1 VVEIRPYRPSDLDA
15 VIELFLRS
23 VREVAAR
30 DYDRRQID
38 AWAQADRDEWSV
50 KRMSR
55 PTWVA
60 TTGVSLAGF
69 ADLETDG
76 HIDMM
81 FVHPA
86 HQGADIANML
96 LTQVE
101 ANAREQNIAQ
111 LHTDASITARPFFE
125 KRGFHVI
132 AARVVHVRGEAFEN
146 FRMEKT
152 LSPSRTAR

>member
-1 VVEIRPYRPSDLDA
+1 MIEVRPYRPSDLDA
-15 VIELFLRS
+15 IIDLFLRS

-30 DYDRRQID
+30 DYDRWQVD

-60 TTGVSLAGF
+60 MSGTSLAGF
-69 ADLETDG
+69 ADLESDG
-76 HIDMM
+76 HLDMM

-86 HQGADIANML
+86 HQGAGVASAL
-96 LTQVE
+96 LAQVE
-101 ANAREQNIAQ
+101 ASARERGIAR
-111 LHTDASITARPFFE
+111 LHAEASITARPFFE
-125 KRGFHVI
+125 RRGFRVI
-132 AARVVHVRGEAFEN
+132 AAQVVHVRGADFKN